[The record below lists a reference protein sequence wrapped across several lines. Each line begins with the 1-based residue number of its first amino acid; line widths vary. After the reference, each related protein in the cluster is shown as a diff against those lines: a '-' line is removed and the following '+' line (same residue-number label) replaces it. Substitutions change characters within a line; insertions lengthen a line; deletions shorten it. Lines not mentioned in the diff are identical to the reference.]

1 MYSAQVLNHF
11 QNPRN
16 AGELPDADASVQL
29 ENPACG
35 DVLKLALKVSGGRIV
50 AARFKAK
57 GCVPAMA
64 CGSLLTEMLV
74 GRSLQEVRH
83 LNREQLV
90 AAIGGLPKES
100 LHASHLAMDAL
111 TAALKQL
118 KSV

>member
-1 MYSAQVLNHF
+1 MYSAQVLDHF

-16 AGELPDADASVQL
+16 AGELPDADVSVQM

-35 DVLKLALKVSGGRIV
+35 DILKLALKVSDGRIT

-64 CGSLLTEMLV
+64 CGSLLTEMVV
-74 GRSLQEVRH
+74 GRSLEQVRR
-83 LNREQLV
+83 LRREQVVQALG
-90 AAIGGLPKES
+90 ALPKES
-100 LHASHLAMDAL
+100 MHASHLAMDVL

-118 KSV
+118 G